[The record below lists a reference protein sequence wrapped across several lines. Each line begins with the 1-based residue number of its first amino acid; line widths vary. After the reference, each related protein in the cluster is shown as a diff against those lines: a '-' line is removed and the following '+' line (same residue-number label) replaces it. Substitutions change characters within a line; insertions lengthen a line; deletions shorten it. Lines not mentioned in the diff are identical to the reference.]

1 MTAPVSTITAIIAL
15 VISVAAAA
23 ITYWQTRLVR
33 QSIEAQ
39 TFTVLLDRA
48 RGIDISSALDFI
60 GTLQYTD
67 YASYKE
73 SVPQEQQA
81 QVRAVADFFNDLSY
95 MMRGK
100 YIDDVH
106 PMRIYQPAL
115 FTCAKR
121 LLPWWLDG
129 IRAETYPTL
138 YTSFGWLCEYGTYLE
153 EEKKKTKH
161 RQIKTGYRSYLK
173 SRGIA

>member
-1 MTAPVSTITAIIAL
+1 MSNIIAVIAL

-23 ITYWQTRLVR
+23 ITYWQTKLVH
-33 QSIEAQ
+33 QSIQTQ
-39 TFTVLLDRA
+39 TFTVLLERA
-48 RGIDISSALDFI
+48 REIDISSTLDFI

-67 YASYKE
+67 YATYKK
-73 SVPQEQQA
+73 SVSSEQQA
-81 QVRAVADFFNDLSY
+81 QIRAVVDFFNDLSH
-95 MMRGK
+95 MMRGQ

-121 LLPWWLDG
+121 LLPWWTNG
-129 IRAETYPTL
+129 IRAETHPIL
-138 YTSFGWLCEYGTYLE
+138 YTSFSWLCEYGTYLE

-161 RQIKTGYRSYLK
+161 RQVKTGYRSYLK
-173 SRGIA
+173 SRGITGK